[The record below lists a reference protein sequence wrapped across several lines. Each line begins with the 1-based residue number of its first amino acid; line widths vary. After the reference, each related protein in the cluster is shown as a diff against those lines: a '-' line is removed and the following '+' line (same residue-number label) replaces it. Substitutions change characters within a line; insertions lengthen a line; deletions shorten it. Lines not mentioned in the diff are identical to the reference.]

1 MNDLGQFEHGEH
13 FCPLGRFT
21 KIPGKVRKRQFKVFG
36 FVFLLITSLLLGAHS
51 CTPNRLFL
59 LAWRIFVPNFKSIRF
74 WQENASPFKVLRRN
88 SMRKWEG
95 MSFRSLPFSCYLL
108 PTWPGER
115 VYPVW
120 AHAISSFSSLCRR
133 KKRPR
138 PTVDLLTKWENGELL
153 QMTITLRGVDR
164 FQKSKQIWKFDAG
177 AIHVVRVS
185 CPGFTNPKTTCGLY
199 PYVNIKW
206 MDHISDRL
214 RKDEAIFLKD
224 ATSEF

>member
-1 MNDLGQFEHGEH
+1 MNDFGQFEHGEH
-13 FCPLGRFT
+13 FCPLGRFM

-59 LAWRIFVPNFKSIRF
+59 LAWRIFVPNFKPIRF
-74 WQENASPFKVLRRN
+74 WPHLALPFKVLPYEIACESERACLLAL
-88 SMRKWEG
+88 SPSHAI
-95 MSFRSLPFSCYLL
+95 SF

-115 VYPVW
+115 VYSVW

-153 QMTITLRGVDR
+153 QMAITLRGVDR
-164 FQKSKQIWKFDAG
+164 FQKCKQIWKFDAG
-177 AIHVVRVS
+177 VFHVVRVS
-185 CPGFTNPKTTCGLY
+185 CLGFTNPKTTCGL
-199 PYVNIKW
+199 
-206 MDHISDRL
+206 
-214 RKDEAIFLKD
+214 
-224 ATSEF
+224 